1 MTGGAL
7 RRGRLAAVG
16 GVFGLFLA
24 LLLARAV
31 DLTVVRGPEFA
42 RRAARQHTKRTALIP
57 HRGEIVDRNGDML
70 ALSLNVPSI
79 YMRPRELGEGKARLP
94 EVARAL
100 GLSPAWVQAQAE
112 KGQPF
117 VWLKR
122 QALPRE
128 LQAVQA
134 LGVPGIDHFDEARRV
149 YPHGALAAHILGFVG
164 TDAQGLGGLERRFDR
179 DIRGE
184 VQTIDVGRDA
194 HGRAF
199 LRTEGAEAHAG
210 PPRGSRVELTIDAT
224 IQAAVERELA
234 LGVANAKAAAGIAVV
249 LDPWTGEVMAL
260 ANVPTFNPNDRSDWG
275 DRKHKEKLRNRAVTD
290 PFEPGSTF
298 KAFLAAA
305 ALDLG
310 VVTPSERFFAE
321 NGAYN
326 VGKWT
331 INDAHPHGWLSF
343 AEVVQVSSNIGCAKV
358 GLRLGSERYHEY
370 LRRFGFGEPTGIEL
384 PSESGGIMRPLSKW
398 TRIDLTV
405 QSFGQGVSVT
415 PMQMA
420 AAYGAIANGGTLMR
434 PHLVRRIV
442 APDGRVTYE
451 NGPRPVRRVLGED
464 AARTTTELLRRVVEE
479 KGGTGG
485 RAKLDDFSVA
495 GKTGTAQKVSPG
507 SRGYSS
513 KRIGSF
519 VGFVPADHPRAVIV
533 VSIDEPTTATY
544 GGVVAAPVFKAI
556 AQQTLKALGVNAPAH
571 PEPPPAVMQKAQKAR
586 AGGIVPVRAAVAPE
600 PAPTTA
606 SAEPLGPSEPRTP
619 SFLGLSMREALTRA
633 HADGWA
639 VEIKG
644 SGWVAG
650 QQPPPGAPLADDR
663 RLALDLSPDR
673 PLAQP

>member
-1 MTGGAL
+1 MSGGAL
-7 RRGRLAAVG
+7 RRSRLIAVG
-16 GVFGLFLA
+16 GVFALFLA

-42 RRAARQHTKRTALIP
+42 RRAQRQHTKRMALVP

-79 YMRPRELGEGKARLP
+79 YMRPRELGAEGRARLP
-94 EVARAL
+94 EVAKAL
-100 GLSPAWVQAQAE
+100 GLSPAWVQEQVD

-128 LQAVQA
+128 LEAVQA
-134 LGVPGIDHFDEARRV
+134 LGVPGIGHFEEARRV
-149 YPHGALAAHILGFVG
+149 YPHGSLAAHVLGFVG

-184 VQTIDVGRDA
+184 VQTIDVARDA

-199 LRTEGAEAHAG
+199 LRTDGGAQAG

-260 ANVPTFNPNDRSDWG
+260 ANVPTFNPNDRSEWG
-275 DRKHKEKLRNRAVTD
+275 DRRHKDKLRNRAVTD

-310 VVTPSERFFAE
+310 ITTPSERFFAE
-321 NGAYN
+321 NGAFT

-343 AEVVQVSSNIGCAKV
+343 AEVIQVSSNIGCAKV
-358 GLRLGSERYHEY
+358 GLRMGSERYYEY

-415 PMQMA
+415 PLQMA
-420 AAYGAIANGGTLMR
+420 AAYAAIANGGTLMR

-451 NGPRPVRRVLGED
+451 NGPRPVRRVLGEA

-485 RAKLDDFSVA
+485 RARLEDFSVA

-556 AQQTLKALGVNAPAH
+556 ALHTLKALGVNAPAK
-571 PEPPPAVMQKAQKAR
+571 PEPEPAPEPTLRQAR
-586 AGGIVPVRAAVAPE
+586 AKGVVPVRAEVASVPAAPE
-600 PAPTTA
+600 VAD
-606 SAEPLGPSEPRTP
+606 SGEPRTP
-619 SFLGLSMREALTRA
+619 SFLGLSLREALTRA

-639 VEIKG
+639 VEIRG

-650 QQPPPGAPLADDR
+650 QQPPPGAPLAEDR
-663 RLALDLSPDR
+663 RLALELSPDR

>member
-7 RRGRLAAVG
+7 RRGRLVTVG

-42 RRAARQHTKRTALIP
+42 RRAARQHTKRMALVP
-57 HRGEIVDRNGDML
+57 HRGEIVDRNGDIL

-79 YMRPRELGEGKARLP
+79 YVRPRELGAEGRARLP

-100 GLSPAWVQAQAE
+100 SLSPAWVQEQVD

-128 LQAVQA
+128 LEAVRA
-134 LGVPGIDHFDEARRV
+134 LGVPGVDYFDEARRV
-149 YPHGALAAHILGFVG
+149 YPHGALAAHVLGFVG

-199 LRTEGAEAHAG
+199 LRTDGVQAGGAQAG

-234 LGVANAKAAAGIAVV
+234 LGVENAKAAAGIAIV

-260 ANVPTFNPNDRSDWG
+260 ANVPTFNPNDRGQWG
-275 DRKHKEKLRNRAVTD
+275 DRRNKDRLRNRAVTD

-321 NGAYN
+321 NGAYK

-343 AEVVQVSSNIGCAKV
+343 AEVIQVSSNIGCTKV
-358 GLRLGSERYHEY
+358 GLRVGSERYHEY
-370 LRRFGFGEPTGIEL
+370 LRRFGFGEPTGVEL

-405 QSFGQGVSVT
+405 QSFGQGISVT

-451 NGPRPVRRVLGED
+451 NGPRPVRRVLGEQ

-507 SRGYSS
+507 SRGYTS

-556 AQQTLKALGVNAPAH
+556 AQQTLKVLGVSAPAH
-571 PEPPPAVMQKAQKAR
+571 PEPPPAPAPAVRPAR
-586 AGGIVPVRAAVAPE
+586 RSGIVPVADVAPV
-600 PAPTTA
+600 P
-606 SAEPLGPSEPRTP
+606 SAAELIEAGEPRTP

-633 HADGWA
+633 HAEGWA
-639 VEIKG
+639 VEIRG

-663 RLALDLSPDR
+663 RLALELRPDR
-673 PLAQP
+673 PLPQP